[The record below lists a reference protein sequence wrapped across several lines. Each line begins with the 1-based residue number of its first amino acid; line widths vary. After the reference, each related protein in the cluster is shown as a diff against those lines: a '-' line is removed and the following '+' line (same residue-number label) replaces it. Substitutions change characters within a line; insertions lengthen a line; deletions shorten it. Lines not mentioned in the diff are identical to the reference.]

1 MKPTDDD
8 HSSIPLAVVGVDF
21 RRAPARKRGRLLLS
35 DEERLSFAAQ
45 LRRSNAADGLA
56 CLDTCNRT
64 EWIVSAEEPTW
75 AAEILRTQMLTREH
89 GTTGTGAGTG
99 VGAGAEDCGAG
110 AGAGAGAEDESNG
123 HLVPYVYVGEEAA
136 RHLFEVAAGLESFVV
151 GEKEIASQLHR
162 AFERSRG
169 EEIGSPVLN
178 GVGMA
183 MGRLTRDTHRID
195 LTGDGPRGVHD
206 VAVAFLTTRF
216 ENPPKVAVVGLG
228 QIGEKV
234 VRSLRRA
241 GLKPRL
247 CNRTVPVTWTGDET
261 VEPLDRLEALLAEV
275 DVAVLCTAAPKP
287 VVGSALLEKRV
298 GDQPILLVDL
308 GIPAQVDAAL
318 NTDRDLAEV
327 ADLEVLQQEAERRVV
342 ASWADLTHVRQRVG
356 QAIGELEKFC
366 RERRYSRLLQ
376 STQER
381 HQRYI
386 RVDIPRVIQE
396 AAGDLPAQTR
406 NRLEAEIKGLV
417 RSYTNAVFRDIREII
432 GAEEE

>member
-1 MKPTDDD
+1 MKSPDDD
-8 HSSIPLAVVGVDF
+8 NSPIPLAVVGVDF
-21 RRAPARKRGRLLLS
+21 RRAPARKRERLLLS
-35 DEERLSFAAQ
+35 DEERTTLGAQ
-45 LRRSNAADGLA
+45 LQRSDAADGFA

-64 EWIVSAEEPTW
+64 EWIVSANDPTW
-75 AAEILRTQMLTREH
+75 AAEILRTQMLTREQ
-89 GTTGTGAGTG
+89 A
-99 VGAGAEDCGAG
+99 ASD
-110 AGAGAGAEDESNG
+110 DNDNG

-162 AFERSRG
+162 ALERSRG
-169 EEIGSPVLN
+169 EEVGSPVLN

-195 LTGDGPRGVHD
+195 LTGAGPRGVHD
-206 VAVAFLTTRF
+206 VAVAFLSTRF
-216 ENPPKVAVVGLG
+216 EAPPQVAVVGLG

-247 CNRTVPVTWTGDET
+247 CNRTVSVGWAGDEPVTPIDELP
-261 VEPLDRLEALLAEV
+261 ELLADV
-275 DVAVLCTAAPKP
+275 DAAMICTAAPHP
-287 VVGSALLEKRV
+287 VVNKAVLSKRDT
-298 GDQPILLVDL
+298 DQPILLVDL
-308 GIPAQVDAAL
+308 GIPAQVDATL
-318 NTDRDLAEV
+318 PREMAEV
-327 ADLEVLQQEAERRVV
+327 ADLEVLQQESGRRVV
-342 ASWADLTHVRQRVG
+342 ATWADLAHVRQRVG
-356 QAIGELEKFC
+356 QAIGEFEKFC
-366 RERRYSRLLQ
+366 RERSYSRLLR

-396 AAGDLPAQTR
+396 AASELSPKTR

-432 GAEEE
+432 GAEDE

>member
-1 MKPTDDD
+1 MKSPDDD

-35 DEERLSFAAQ
+35 DEERRAFGAQ
-45 LRRSNAADGLA
+45 LRRSEAADGLA

-64 EWIVSAEEPTW
+64 EWIVSAEEPSW
-75 AAEILRTQMLTREH
+75 AAEILRTQMLTRER
-89 GTTGTGAGTG
+89 GATDNE
-99 VGAGAEDCGAG
+99 AE
-110 AGAGAGAEDESNG
+110 AETNG

-195 LTGDGPRGVHD
+195 LTGAGPRGVHD

-216 ENPPKVAVVGLG
+216 EYPPQVAVVGLG

-247 CNRTVPVTWTGDET
+247 CNRTIPVAWAGDEP
-261 VEPLDRLEALLAEV
+261 VVGLEQLPDLLAEV
-275 DVAVLCTAAPKP
+275 DVAVVCTAAPKP
-287 VVGSALLEKRV
+287 MVGQAVLQKRD

-308 GIPAQVDAAL
+308 GIPAQVDATLA
-318 NTDRDLAEV
+318 RDLAEV
-327 ADLEVLQQEAERRVV
+327 ADLEVLQQESERRVV
-342 ASWADLTHVRQRVG
+342 ASWADLAHIRHRVG

-366 RERRYSRLLQ
+366 RERRYSRLLR

-396 AAGDLPAQTR
+396 AAGDLPAKTR

>member
-1 MKPTDDD
+1 MKSPDDD

-21 RRAPARKRGRLLLS
+21 RRAPARKRERLLLS
-35 DEERLSFAAQ
+35 DEERRSLGAQ
-45 LRRSNAADGLA
+45 LQRSNAADGFA

-64 EWIVSAEEPTW
+64 EWIVSAEDPTW
-75 AAEILRTQMLTREH
+75 AAEILRTQMLTRERAATE
-89 GTTGTGAGTG
+89 GET
-99 VGAGAEDCGAG
+99 
-110 AGAGAGAEDESNG
+110 NG

-162 AFERSRG
+162 ALERSRS
-169 EEIGSPVLN
+169 EETGSPVLN

-195 LTGDGPRGVHD
+195 LTGAGPRGVHD
-206 VAVAFLTTRF
+206 LAVSLLSTRF
-216 ENPPKVAVVGLG
+216 ESPPQVAVVGLG

-247 CNRTVPVTWTGDET
+247 CNRTIPVAWAGDEP
-261 VEPLDRLEALLAEV
+261 VVPLEGLPELLAEV
-275 DVAVLCTAAPKP
+275 DAAVVCTAAPKP
-287 VVGSALLEKRV
+287 VVGEPALAKRTA
-298 GDQPILLVDL
+298 DHPILLVDL
-308 GIPAQVDAAL
+308 GIPAQVDATL
-318 NTDRDLAEV
+318 HREVAEV
-327 ADLEVLQQEAERRVV
+327 ADLDVLQQESERRVV
-342 ASWADLTHVRQRVG
+342 ATWADLAHVRHRVG

-366 RERRYSRLLQ
+366 RERSYSRLLR

-396 AAGDLPAQTR
+396 AAGDLPPKIR

>member
-1 MKPTDDD
+1 MKPLDDD
-8 HSSIPLAVVGVDF
+8 THSIPLAVVGVDF
-21 RRAPARKRGRLLLS
+21 RRAPARKRERLLLS
-35 DEERLSFAAQ
+35 DEERRALGAQ
-45 LRRSNAADGLA
+45 LQRSDAADGFA

-64 EWIVSAEEPTW
+64 EWIVSAEDPTW
-75 AAEILRTQMLTREH
+75 AAEILRTQMLSREQ
-89 GTTGTGAGTG
+89 
-99 VGAGAEDCGAG
+99 D
-110 AGAGAGAEDESNG
+110 DSDDNNG
-123 HLVPYVYVGEEAA
+123 YLVPYVYVGEEAA

-162 AFERSRG
+162 ALERSRG

-195 LTGDGPRGVHD
+195 LTGAGPRGVHD
-206 VAVAFLTTRF
+206 VAVAFLSTRF
-216 ENPPKVAVVGLG
+216 EAPPQVAVVGLG

-247 CNRTVPVTWTGDET
+247 CNRTVDLAWTGDEP
-261 VEPLDRLEALLAEV
+261 VVPIHKLPELLAEM
-275 DVAVLCTAAPKP
+275 DAVMVCTAAPQP
-287 VVGSALLEKRV
+287 VVNEAVLSLRTRER
-298 GDQPILLVDL
+298 PILAVDL
-308 GIPAQVDAAL
+308 GIPAQVDATL
-318 NTDRDLAEV
+318 PREVAEV
-327 ADLEVLQQEAERRVV
+327 ADLEVLQQESGRRVV
-342 ASWADLTHVRQRVG
+342 ATWADLAHVRQRVG
-356 QAIGELEKFC
+356 QAISEFEKFC
-366 RERRYSRLLQ
+366 RERSYSRLLR

-386 RVDIPRVIQE
+386 RVEIPRVIQE
-396 AAGDLPAQTR
+396 AAGELPPQTR

>member
-1 MKPTDDD
+1 MRPPDDD
-8 HSSIPLAVVGVDF
+8 HCSIPLAVVGVDF
-21 RRAPARKRGRLLLS
+21 RRAPARKRERLLLT
-35 DEERLSFAAQ
+35 DEERRTLGAQ
-45 LRRSNAADGLA
+45 LQRSEAADGFA

-64 EWIVSAEEPTW
+64 EWIVSAEDPSW
-75 AAEILRTQMLTREH
+75 AAEILRTQMLTREQDA
-89 GTTGTGAGTG
+89 TENE
-99 VGAGAEDCGAG
+99 V
-110 AGAGAGAEDESNG
+110 NG
-123 HLVPYVYVGEEAA
+123 HLVPYVYVGVEAA

-162 AFERSRG
+162 ALERSRG
-169 EEIGSPVLN
+169 EETASPVLN

-183 MGRLTRDTHRID
+183 MGHLTRDTHRID
-195 LTGDGPRGVHD
+195 LTGAGPRGVHD
-206 VAVAFLTTRF
+206 VAVSFLSTRF
-216 ENPPKVAVVGLG
+216 EAPPRVAVVGLG

-247 CNRTVPVTWTGDET
+247 CNRTVDVTWVGDEP
-261 VEPLDRLEALLAEV
+261 VVPLDGLGALLAEV
-275 DVAVLCTAAPKP
+275 DAAVVCTAAPKP
-287 VVGSALLEKRV
+287 VVTEALATGRAA
-298 GDQPILLVDL
+298 DHPILLVDL
-308 GIPAQVDAAL
+308 GIPAQVDRAL
-318 NTDRDLAEV
+318 PQDLAEV
-327 ADLEVLQQEAERRVV
+327 ADLEVLQQESERRVV

-356 QAIGELEKFC
+356 RAIGALEKFC
-366 RERRYSRLLQ
+366 RERRYSRLLR

-386 RVDIPRVIQE
+386 RVDIPRVIAE
-396 AAGDLPAQTR
+396 AAEDLSPKTR

>member
-1 MKPTDDD
+1 MKPPDDD

-21 RRAPARKRGRLLLS
+21 RRAPARTRGRLLLS
-35 DEERLSFAAQ
+35 DEERLTFASQ

-64 EWIVSAEEPTW
+64 EWIVSAEEPSW
-75 AAEILRTQMLTREH
+75 AAEILRTHMLTRER
-89 GTTGTGAGTG
+89 GDTGD
-99 VGAGAEDCGAG
+99 GAE
-110 AGAGAGAEDESNG
+110 AETNG

-162 AFERSRG
+162 SFERSRG

-195 LTGDGPRGVHD
+195 LTGAGPRGVHD

-216 ENPPKVAVVGLG
+216 ENPPEVAVVGLG

-247 CNRTVPVTWTGDET
+247 CNRTLPVAWAGDET
-261 VEPLDRLEALLAEV
+261 VEPLDRLEALLSEV
-275 DVAVLCTAAPKP
+275 DVAVVCTAAPKP
-287 VVGSALLEKRV
+287 VVGSATLVKRA
-298 GDQPILLVDL
+298 GDSPILLVDL

-318 NTDRDLAEV
+318 NLNRDLAEV
-327 ADLEVLQQEAERRVV
+327 ADLEVLQQESERRVV
-342 ASWADLTHVRQRVG
+342 ASWADLAHVRQRVG
-356 QAIGELEKFC
+356 QAIGELEKYC

-396 AAGDLPAQTR
+396 AAGDLPPATR

>member
-1 MKPTDDD
+1 MKPPEDD

-21 RRAPARKRGRLLLS
+21 RRAPARKRERLLLS
-35 DEERLSFAAQ
+35 NEERRTLGAQ
-45 LRRSNAADGLA
+45 LQRSEAADGFA

-64 EWIVSAEEPTW
+64 EWIVSAEDPTW
-75 AAEILRTQMLTREH
+75 AAEILRTQMLTREQDA
-89 GTTGTGAGTG
+89 TK
-99 VGAGAEDCGAG
+99 
-110 AGAGAGAEDESNG
+110 DELNG

-162 AFERSRG
+162 ALERSRS
-169 EEIGSPVLN
+169 EETGSPVLN

-183 MGRLTRDTHRID
+183 LGRLTRDTHRID
-195 LTGDGPRGVHD
+195 LTGAGPRGVHD
-206 VAVAFLTTRF
+206 VAVSFLSTRF
-216 ENPPKVAVVGLG
+216 EDPPQVAVVGLG
-228 QIGEKV
+228 HIGEKV

-247 CNRTVPVTWTGDET
+247 CNRTVDVAWVGDEP
-261 VEPLDRLEALLAEV
+261 VVDLAGLGALLAEV
-275 DVAVLCTAAPKP
+275 DAALICTAAPKP
-287 VVGSALLEKRV
+287 VVTEALLTGRAA
-298 GDQPILLVDL
+298 DHPILLVDL
-308 GIPAQVDAAL
+308 GIPAQIDRAL
-318 NTDRDLAEV
+318 PQDLAEV
-327 ADLEVLQQEAERRVV
+327 ADLEVLQQESGRRVV

-356 QAIGELEKFC
+356 QAIGELERFC
-366 RERRYSRLLQ
+366 RERRYSRLLR

-381 HQRYI
+381 HQRFI
-386 RVDIPRVIQE
+386 RVDIPRVIAE
-396 AAGDLPAQTR
+396 TAADLSPKTR

>member
-1 MKPTDDD
+1 MKPPDDD

-75 AAEILRTQMLTREH
+75 AAEILRTQMLTRER
-89 GTTGTGAGTG
+89 GTT
-99 VGAGAEDCGAG
+99 
-110 AGAGAGAEDESNG
+110 GAGAGAEAGAENCGARAGAEAEDKSNG

-261 VEPLDRLEALLAEV
+261 VEPLDRLEALLTEV
-275 DVAVLCTAAPKP
+275 DVAVVCTAAPKP

-298 GDQPILLVDL
+298 GAQPILLVDL